1 MDQDKSILAKW
12 PLSLV
17 YSKLNI
23 KKKITRFEFKVSIK
37 KLTYIKMIKQR
48 YISSL
53 LKFKPIQILKG
64 IKEIN
69 LKYKKK
75 SPLMT
80 NLIV

>member
-1 MDQDKSILAKW
+1 
-12 PLSLV
+12 
-17 YSKLNI
+17 
-23 KKKITRFEFKVSIK
+23 
-37 KLTYIKMIKQR
+37 MIKQR

-75 SPLMT
+75 ITFNDKLDCII
-80 NLIV
+80 LKK